1 MKKLFLI
8 TILCISNLLC
18 SAQWSI
24 MPIPLTDSLDIL
36 QIMDMHAFDENNLV
50 ACAYNGLGTIMCRT
64 ADGGSTWHFDT
75 IEIWVRIVDITFINV
90 DTGYAVG
97 RPGVLYHTT
106 DGGYNWNLY
115 KDFYPYWELRKIEF
129 ISSKKAFIAGNP
141 SLCSTCNN
149 VLLRTND
156 AWNTFEEVEYPTI
169 EYLPPGGVNG
179 SYLSLFFADSLHG
192 YAAGNDRTL
201 LRTNDGGATWFWE
214 DFVENLNT
222 LFVSYTIFNN
232 TIWAGSWGD
241 INCQALNVYKSNNWG
256 DTWTH
261 ASEDINGVANGIGR
275 AFDMQAISD
284 SIIYAAC
291 SAIVFDPDQYAQI
304 IFSTDGG
311 ASWQID
317 DYTTAGIPGSVGYFF
332 AIECPTPK
340 VCFVA
345 GSGGPFILKKS
356 NADFGTTSVM
366 ETINEKNSLSVYQ
379 NSSEGAYNYKLNKTG
394 ATPLLVYNHI
404 GTQVMSFVPTALSGS
419 ISLSQYPSGIYILK
433 YGPSTVKIIKQ

>member
-1 MKKLFLI
+1 MKKLLLI

-18 SAQWSI
+18 SAQWSLI
-24 MPIPLTDSLDIL
+24 SLPLHSSFKIHDL
-36 QIMDMHAFDENNLV
+36 HAFNENNIV
-50 ACAYNGLGTIMCRT
+50 ACAYNGSGTIMCRT

-75 IEIWVRIVDITFINV
+75 IEIWVRIVDITFINT

-106 DGGYNWNLY
+106 DGGYNWSLY
-115 KDFYPYWELRKIEF
+115 KDFYPYWDLRKIEF
-129 ISSKKAFIAGNP
+129 ISSNKAFIVGDP

-169 EYLPPGGVNG
+169 EYLPPNGIIG
-179 SYLSLFFADSLHG
+179 SYLSLFFTDSLHG
-192 YAAGNDRTL
+192 YAAGNNEPL

-261 ASEDINGVANGIGR
+261 ASEDINGVANGV
-275 AFDMQAISD
+275 ATAHDMQAISD

-291 SAIVFDPDQYAQI
+291 GPNIFDSNQFPQI
-304 IFSTDGG
+304 IVSKDGG
-311 ASWQID
+311 
-317 DYTTAGIPGSVGYFF
+317 TTWEVELYPTPQLIGPGSFLS
-332 AIECPTPK
+332 IECPTPK
-340 VCFVA
+340 ICIIGCPA
-345 GSGGPFILKKS
+345 PYILKKS
-356 NADFGTTSVM
+356 NADFGTTSVT

-379 NSSEGAYNYKLNKTG
+379 NSSEGTYNYILNKTG

-404 GTQVMSFVPTALSGS
+404 STQVMSFVPTATSGS
-419 ISLSQYPSGIYILK
+419 ISLSQYPSGIYIFK